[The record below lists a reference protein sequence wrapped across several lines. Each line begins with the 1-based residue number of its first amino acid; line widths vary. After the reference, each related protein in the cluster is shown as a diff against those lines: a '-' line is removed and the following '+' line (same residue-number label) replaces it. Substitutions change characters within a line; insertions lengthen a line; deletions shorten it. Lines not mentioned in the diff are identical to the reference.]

1 MMKKWNF
8 IYVENFAWVKK
19 SVNNKFVSQPYKYFQ
34 KSKTTLF
41 IFRKFTAEGKV
52 PFSFSALRLPPL
64 LSNTLIR
71 NRTSSN

>member
-1 MMKKWNF
+1 MVCQVFAMMKKWNF

-52 PFSFSALRLPPL
+52 LLFLSLLLRLPRCC
-64 LSNTLIR
+64 LIR
-71 NRTSSN
+71 